1 MTPLEGG
8 ETIKQTGKG
17 MCIIKRTETD
27 KWQFKWNA
35 YVYDSTPS
43 GIE

>member
-17 MCIIKRTETD
+17 MCIIKRTETG